1 MRISDTFS
9 KKEFGEDEELGSGEG
24 TGLKPFL
31 RLAAIR
37 GAEEGAEK
45 GLNWAE
51 KLTSGA
57 KAPLIMLHLR
67 HG

>member
-1 MRISDTFS
+1 VSLNPFESI
-9 KKEFGEDEELGSGEG
+9 
-24 TGLKPFL
+24 GL
-31 RLAAIR
+31 IR